1 MSNKNGFNRWAL
13 GDSETG
19 LPISA
24 NSSLSG
30 APIHLS
36 RADLDTAV
44 VTLARPSGTGTLT
57 LSAEISIDG
66 LNGKVSLGDII
77 VDVTDTPKF
86 VALKGLNAPYG
97 NFLTLTAKETGGSSA
112 TVISTFMAQAI

>member
-13 GDSETG
+13 GDSETAIP
-19 LPISA
+19 LSA
-24 NSSLSG
+24 SGSVSG

-44 VTLARPSGTGTLT
+44 VTLARPGGSGTVSLT
-57 LSAEISIDG
+57 AEISIDG
-66 LNGKVSLGDII
+66 VNGKVSLGDII
-77 VDVTDTPKF
+77 EDVTDTPKS
-86 VALKGLNAPYG
+86 VALKDLSAPYG
-97 NFLTLTAKETGGSSA
+97 NFLTLTATSNGSSS

>member
-44 VTLARPSGTGTLT
+44 ITVARTGGTGTVS
-57 LSAEISIDG
+57 LSGEISIDG
-66 LNGKVSLGDII
+66 VNGKVSLGNII
-77 VDVTDTPKF
+77 EDVTDTPKS
-86 VALKGLNAPYG
+86 VALKDLSAPYG
-97 NFLTLTAKETGGSSA
+97 NFLTLTATSNGSSS